1 MFVVENW
8 PEEWVPPK
16 DKDAAKWLDAALE
29 SIVALTE
36 DDAGAPEVSPFS
48 DDTPP
53 TMSKAR
59 VNAFADAMWAVYDLY
74 ELWRG
79 VGPRVETVRKV
90 AEPGRNDVCP
100 CGSGKKFKKCCGA
113 G

>member
-1 MFVVENW
+1 
-8 PEEWVPPK
+8 
-16 DKDAAKWLDAALE
+16 
-29 SIVALTE
+29 
-36 DDAGAPEVSPFS
+36 
-48 DDTPP
+48 
-53 TMSKAR
+53 

-90 AEPGRNDVCP
+90 ATPGRNDVCS

-113 G
+113 S